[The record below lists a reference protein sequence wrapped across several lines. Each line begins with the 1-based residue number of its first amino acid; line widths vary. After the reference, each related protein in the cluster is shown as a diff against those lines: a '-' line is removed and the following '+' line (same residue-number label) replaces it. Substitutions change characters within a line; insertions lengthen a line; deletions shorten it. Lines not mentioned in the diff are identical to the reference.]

1 MTIVEHAVTTPNFG
15 SRRGKAIRLI
25 VLHNDASPDEHA
37 TRAWIQNPA
46 SNVSYH
52 LEVERDGTVIRYVPD
67 SMRAWAVGVAEW
79 RGATD
84 VNSISLSASFANRND
99 HRELLTDIQIAT
111 MQAIVSRWRQL
122 YPTIE
127 AVDTHAA
134 VARPMG
140 RKVDPIGAPNF
151 VLADYSR

>member
-1 MTIVEHAVTTPNFG
+1 MITEHPVTTPNFG

-37 TRAWIQNPA
+37 TRSWIQSPA
-46 SNVSYH
+46 SKVSYH

-79 RGATD
+79 RGETD
-84 VNSISLSASFANRND
+84 LNSISLSASFANRND
-99 HRELLTDIQIAT
+99 HKELLTPIQITT
-111 MQAIVSRWRQL
+111 MQEIVAAWRAK
-122 YPTIE
+122 YPSIE

-134 VARPMG
+134 VARPIG

-151 VLADYSR
+151 RLEDYL